1 MTSLADSD
9 SESVDSG
16 EDSDTWNWRNAENNR
31 LIIQLYKYDKEQ
43 DRRLDKLEQRL
54 NGIMALLGINEVPE
68 NNVGLDGFDQL
79 IPDDDILNNPDNQR
93 PEGGGKRRRK
103 RKTKKKRKKKRKKT
117 RRKKKRKGR
126 KTRRK

>member
-1 MTSLADSD
+1 MTSLDDSD
-9 SESVDSG
+9 NESVDS
-16 EDSDTWNWRNAENNR
+16 ETSETWNWRNAENNR

-79 IPDDDILNNPDNQR
+79 IPDDDILNNQDNQR

>member
-1 MTSLADSD
+1 MTSLDDSD
-9 SESVDSG
+9 NESIDSG

-43 DRRLDKLEQRL
+43 DKRLDKLEQSV
-54 NGIMALLGINEVPE
+54 NGIMALVGINEVPE

-79 IPDDDILNNPDNQR
+79 IPDNDILNNPDNQQ
-93 PEGGGKRRRK
+93 PQGGKRRRK
-103 RKTKKKRKKKRKKT
+103 RKTKNKRKKKRKKT

>member
-1 MTSLADSD
+1 MTSLSDSD
-9 SESVDSG
+9 NESVDSG

-43 DRRLDKLEQRL
+43 DKRLDKLEQRV
-54 NGIMALLGINEVPE
+54 NGIMSLVGINEVPE
-68 NNVGLDGFDQL
+68 NVGLDGFDQL
-79 IPDDDILNNPDNQR
+79 IPDNDTLNNPDNQQ
-93 PEGGGKRRRK
+93 PEGGKRRRK
-103 RKTKKKRKKKRKKT
+103 RKTKNKRKKKRKKT